1 MPVVSAVAVAIR
13 DSLTEYQHVT
23 MAKDKST
30 KKAAAPKVEATKVK
44 SGRVAKAED
53 PKVKSKDVAKKVTEA
68 TKKSK
73 KSKKEPT
80 PEPSSSSESDS
91 DEEMDSASSSDS
103 ESEAEAKPVA
113 KKAAKKEESSDSS
126 DSESSEDEKPAAKA
140 DSSDSDS
147 DSSDDEAEA
156 KPAAAKAASS
166 DSDSSDS
173 ESEDEKP
180 AAKADSSD
188 SDSDSSD
195 SEEKVEEP
203 SKKRKAEEAPATSS
217 KKVKVTAQGQFGE
230 PSKVLFVGG
239 LSWNVDEDW
248 LSKEFEEFS
257 PVSVRVI
264 THADSGRSKG
274 FSYVEFTDVDAATEA
289 LNAKH
294 GTDLDGR
301 TLKCDFSTP
310 RDNSNRSYDKNQV
323 GARANTFGDKQQGAP
338 STTLFVGNVS
348 FNTTTDSLTGYF
360 SEFGSIN
367 SIRLPTDR
375 ETGAPKGFGYVEFG
389 SVDEAKAALEGLN
402 GADVDGRNIRLDF
415 AAPRDPSSG
424 GGGFGGGRGGG
435 GRGGGRGG
443 FGDRGGRGGGGR
455 GRGGFGDRGGRG
467 GRGGGRGGSTNRG
480 GFGDFQGNRMS
491 FD

>member
-1 MPVVSAVAVAIR
+1 
-13 DSLTEYQHVT
+13 

-30 KKAAAPKVEATKVK
+30 KKATAPKVEATKVK
-44 SGRVAKAED
+44 SGRVTKAED
-53 PKVKSKDVAKKVTEA
+53 PKKSKDVAKKVVEA
-68 TKKSK
+68 AKKSK

-80 PEPSSSSESDS
+80 PEPSSDS
-91 DEEMDSASSSDS
+91 DEEMDSDSSSSSDSES
-103 ESEAEAKPVA
+103 ESEAEAKPVS
-113 KKAAKKEESSDSS
+113 KKAKKEESSDSS
-126 DSESSEDEKPAAKA
+126 DSDSSDSEDEKPAAKA
-140 DSSDSDS
+140 ESSDSESDS
-147 DSSDDEAEA
+147 DSSDDESDA
-156 KPAAAKAASS
+156 KPAAKKADS
-166 DSDSSDS
+166 DDSDSSDSSDS

-180 AAKADSSD
+180 AAKDSSDSD

-195 SEEKVEEP
+195 SDSEEEVKKTEEP
-203 SKKRKAEEAPATSS
+203 SKKRKAEEAPDASS
-217 KKVKVTAQGQFGE
+217 KKVKVTAEGQFGE

-274 FSYVEFTDVDAATEA
+274 FSYVEFADVDAATQA

-323 GARANTFGDKQQGAP
+323 GARANAFGDKQQSTP

-360 SEFGSIN
+360 SEYGSIN

-415 AAPRDPSSG
+415 AAPRDNNGG
-424 GGGFGGGRGGG
+424 GGGFG

-443 FGDRGGRGGGGR
+443 RGGFNDRGGRGGGRG

-480 GFGDFQGNRMS
+480 GFGDFQGNRVS

>member
-1 MPVVSAVAVAIR
+1 M
-13 DSLTEYQHVT
+13 T
-23 MAKDKST
+23 
-30 KKAAAPKVEATKVK
+30 
-44 SGRVAKAED
+44 
-53 PKVKSKDVAKKVTEA
+53 
-68 TKKSK
+68 
-73 KSKKEPT
+73 
-80 PEPSSSSESDS
+80 
-91 DEEMDSASSSDS
+91 
-103 ESEAEAKPVA
+103 
-113 KKAAKKEESSDSS
+113 
-126 DSESSEDEKPAAKA
+126 
-140 DSSDSDS
+140 
-147 DSSDDEAEA
+147 
-156 KPAAAKAASS
+156 
-166 DSDSSDS
+166 
-173 ESEDEKP
+173 
-180 AAKADSSD
+180 
-188 SDSDSSD
+188 
-195 SEEKVEEP
+195 EEP
-203 SKKRKAEEAPATSS
+203 SKKRKAEEAPAASA
-217 KKVKVTAQGQFGE
+217 KKVKITAEGQFGE

-323 GARANTFGDKQQGAP
+323 GDRAKTFGDKQQGAP

-348 FNTTTDSLTGYF
+348 FNTTTDSLTG
-360 SEFGSIN
+360 S
-367 SIRLPTDR
+367 
-375 ETGAPKGFGYVEFG
+375 PKGFGYVEFG

-415 AAPRDPSSG
+415 AAPRDNNAG
-424 GGGFGGGRGGG
+424 GGGFGGGRGGGGFSG

-443 FGDRGGRGGGGR
+443 FGDRGGRGGGR

-480 GFGDFQGNRMS
+480 GFGDFQGARKS

>member
-1 MPVVSAVAVAIR
+1 
-13 DSLTEYQHVT
+13 

-44 SGRVAKAED
+44 SGRVTKAED
-53 PKVKSKDVAKKVTEA
+53 PKKSKDVAKKVVEA

-80 PEPSSSSESDS
+80 PEPSSDS
-91 DEEMDSASSSDS
+91 DEEMDSDSSSSSDS
-103 ESEAEAKPVA
+103 ESEAEAKPVS
-113 KKAAKKEESSDSS
+113 KKAKKEESSDSS
-126 DSESSEDEKPAAKA
+126 DSDSSDSEDEKPAAKA
-140 DSSDSDS
+140 ESSDSDSDS
-147 DSSDDEAEA
+147 DSSDDESAA
-156 KPAAAKAASS
+156 KPAAKKADSD

-180 AAKADSSD
+180 AAKESSD

-195 SEEKVEEP
+195 SDSEEEVKKTEEP
-203 SKKRKAEEAPATSS
+203 SKKRKAEEAPDASS
-217 KKVKVTAQGQFGE
+217 KKVKITAEGQFGE

-274 FSYVEFTDVDAATEA
+274 FSYVEFADVDAATQA

-323 GARANTFGDKQQGAP
+323 GARANAFGDKQQGAP

-389 SVDEAKAALEGLN
+389 SVEEAKAALEGLN

-415 AAPRDPSSG
+415 AAPRDNNGGG

-435 GRGGGRGG
+435 RGGRGGFNDRGGRGGGRGGRGG
-443 FGDRGGRGGGGR
+443 FGDRGGRGG
-455 GRGGFGDRGGRG
+455 
-467 GRGGGRGGSTNRG
+467 
-480 GFGDFQGNRMS
+480 
-491 FD
+491 

>member
-1 MPVVSAVAVAIR
+1 
-13 DSLTEYQHVT
+13 

-44 SGRVAKAED
+44 SGRVTKAED
-53 PKVKSKDVAKKVTEA
+53 PKKSKDVAKKVVEA
-68 TKKSK
+68 AKKSK

-80 PEPSSSSESDS
+80 PEPSSDS
-91 DEEMDSASSSDS
+91 DEEMDSDSSSSSDS
-103 ESEAEAKPVA
+103 ESEAEAKPA
-113 KKAAKKEESSDSS
+113 SKKAKKEESSDSS
-126 DSESSEDEKPAAKA
+126 DSDSSDSEDEKPAAKA
-140 DSSDSDS
+140 ESSDSDS
-147 DSSDDEAEA
+147 DSSDDESDA
-156 KPAAAKAASS
+156 KPAAKKADSDDSS
-166 DSDSSDS
+166 SDSSDS

-180 AAKADSSD
+180 AAAKDTSD

-195 SEEKVEEP
+195 SDSSDSDSEEEVKKTEEP
-203 SKKRKAEEAPATSS
+203 SKKRKAEEAPAASS
-217 KKVKVTAQGQFGE
+217 KKVKVTAEGQFGE

-274 FSYVEFTDVDAATEA
+274 FSYVEFADVDAATEA

-323 GARANTFGDKQQGAP
+323 GARANAFGDKQQGAP

-389 SVDEAKAALEGLN
+389 SVEEAKAALEGLN

-415 AAPRDPSSG
+415 AAPRDNNGG

-435 GRGGGRGG
+435 RGGRGG
-443 FGDRGGRGGGGR
+443 FNDRGGRGGGRG

-480 GFGDFQGNRMS
+480 GFGDFQGNRVS

>member
-1 MPVVSAVAVAIR
+1 
-13 DSLTEYQHVT
+13 

-30 KKAAAPKVEATKVK
+30 KKAAAPKVETTKVK
-44 SGRVAKAED
+44 SGRVSKAEA
-53 PKVKSKDVAKKVTEA
+53 PKVNSKDVAKKVADA

-80 PEPSSSSESDS
+80 PEPSSSSDS
-91 DEEMDSASSSDS
+91 DEEMDSDSSSDS
-103 ESEAEAKPVA
+103 ESEAEAKPVS

-126 DSESSEDEKPAAKA
+126 DSDSSEDEKPAAKAVAAESSDSDSDSSDDESDAKPAAKKADSSDSDSSDSESEAEKPAAKA

-147 DSSDDEAEA
+147 
-156 KPAAAKAASS
+156 
-166 DSDSSDS
+166 
-173 ESEDEKP
+173 
-180 AAKADSSD
+180 SD
-188 SDSDSSD
+188 SDSDS
-195 SEEKVEEP
+195 EEEVKKVEEP
-203 SKKRKAEEAPATSS
+203 SKKRKAEEAPAAAS
-217 KKVKVTAQGQFGE
+217 KKVKAEGTFGE

-274 FSYVEFTDVDAATEA
+274 FSYVEFADIDAATEA

-415 AAPRDPSSG
+415 AAPRDNNGG
-424 GGGFGGGRGGG
+424 GGGFGGGRGGGGFGG

-443 FGDRGGRGGGGR
+443 FGDRGGRGGGR

>member
-1 MPVVSAVAVAIR
+1 
-13 DSLTEYQHVT
+13 

-44 SGRVAKAED
+44 SGRVTKAED
-53 PKVKSKDVAKKVTEA
+53 PKKSKDVAKKVVEA
-68 TKKSK
+68 AKKSK

-80 PEPSSSSESDS
+80 PEPSSDS
-91 DEEMDSASSSDS
+91 DEEMDSDSSSSSDSES
-103 ESEAEAKPVA
+103 ESEAEAKPVS
-113 KKAAKKEESSDSS
+113 KKAKKEESSDSS
-126 DSESSEDEKPAAKA
+126 DSDSSDSEDEKPAAKA
-140 DSSDSDS
+140 ESSDSESDS
-147 DSSDDEAEA
+147 DSSDDESDA
-156 KPAAAKAASS
+156 KPAAKKADS
-166 DSDSSDS
+166 DDSDSSDSSDS

-180 AAKADSSD
+180 AAKDSSDSD

-195 SEEKVEEP
+195 SDSEEEVKKTEEP
-203 SKKRKAEEAPATSS
+203 SKKRKAEEAPDASS
-217 KKVKVTAQGQFGE
+217 KKVKVTAEGQFGE

-274 FSYVEFTDVDAATEA
+274 FSYVEFADVDAATQA

-323 GARANTFGDKQQGAP
+323 GARANAFGDKQQSTP

-360 SEFGSIN
+360 SEYGSIN

-415 AAPRDPSSG
+415 AAPRDNNGG
-424 GGGFGGGRGGG
+424 GGGFG

-443 FGDRGGRGGGGR
+443 RGGFNDRGGRGGGRG

-480 GFGDFQGNRMS
+480 GFGDFQGNRVS

>member
-1 MPVVSAVAVAIR
+1 
-13 DSLTEYQHVT
+13 

-44 SGRVAKAED
+44 SGRVTKAED
-53 PKVKSKDVAKKVTEA
+53 PKKSKDVAKKVVEA
-68 TKKSK
+68 AKKSK

-80 PEPSSSSESDS
+80 PEPSSDS
-91 DEEMDSASSSDS
+91 DEEMDSDSSSSSESDS
-103 ESEAEAKPVA
+103 ESETEAKPVS
-113 KKAAKKEESSDSS
+113 KKAKKEESSDSS
-126 DSESSEDEKPAAKA
+126 DSDSSDSEDEKPAAKA
-140 DSSDSDS
+140 ESSDSESDS
-147 DSSDDEAEA
+147 DSSDDESDA
-156 KPAAAKAASS
+156 KPAAKKAASDDS
-166 DSDSSDS
+166 DSSDSSDS

-180 AAKADSSD
+180 AAKDSSDSD

-195 SEEKVEEP
+195 SDSEEEVKKTEEP
-203 SKKRKAEEAPATSS
+203 SKKRKAEEAPEASS
-217 KKVKVTAQGQFGE
+217 KKVKVTAEGQFGE

-274 FSYVEFTDVDAATEA
+274 FSYVEFADVDAATEA

-310 RDNSNRSYDKNQV
+310 RDNSNRSYDKSQV
-323 GARANTFGDKQQGAP
+323 GARANAFGDKQQSTP

-360 SEFGSIN
+360 SEYGSIN

-389 SVDEAKAALEGLN
+389 SVEEAKAALEGLN

-415 AAPRDPSSG
+415 AAPRDNNGG
-424 GGGFGGGRGGG
+424 GGGFG

-443 FGDRGGRGGGGR
+443 RGGFNDRGGRGGGRG

-480 GFGDFQGNRMS
+480 GFGDFQGNRVS

>member
-1 MPVVSAVAVAIR
+1 
-13 DSLTEYQHVT
+13 

-44 SGRVAKAED
+44 SGRVTKAED
-53 PKVKSKDVAKKVTEA
+53 PKKSKDVAKKVVEA
-68 TKKSK
+68 AKKSK

-80 PEPSSSSESDS
+80 PEPSSDS
-91 DEEMDSASSSDS
+91 DEEMDSDSSSSSDSES
-103 ESEAEAKPVA
+103 ESEAEAKPVS
-113 KKAAKKEESSDSS
+113 KKAKKEESSDSS
-126 DSESSEDEKPAAKA
+126 DSDSSDSEDEKPAAKA
-140 DSSDSDS
+140 ESSD
-147 DSSDDEAEA
+147 
-156 KPAAAKAASS
+156 S

-180 AAKADSSD
+180 AAKKADSSDSDSSDSSDSESEDEKPAAKDSSDSD

-195 SEEKVEEP
+195 SDSEEEVKKAEEP
-203 SKKRKAEEAPATSS
+203 SKKRKAEEAPDASS
-217 KKVKVTAQGQFGE
+217 KKVKVTAEGQFGE

-274 FSYVEFTDVDAATEA
+274 FSYVEFADVDAATQA

-310 RDNSNRSYDKNQV
+310 RDNSNRSYDKSQV
-323 GARANTFGDKQQGAP
+323 GARANAFGDKQQSTP

-360 SEFGSIN
+360 SEYGSIN

-389 SVDEAKAALEGLN
+389 SVEEAKAALEGLN

-415 AAPRDPSSG
+415 AAPRDNNGG
-424 GGGFGGGRGGG
+424 GGGFG

-443 FGDRGGRGGGGR
+443 RGGFNDRGGRGGGRG

-480 GFGDFQGNRMS
+480 GFGDFQGNRVS

>member
-1 MPVVSAVAVAIR
+1 
-13 DSLTEYQHVT
+13 

-44 SGRVAKAED
+44 SGRVSKAED
-53 PKVKSKDVAKKVTEA
+53 PKKSKDVAKKVVEA

-80 PEPSSSSESDS
+80 PEPSSDS
-91 DEEMDSASSSDS
+91 DEEMDSDSSSSSDS
-103 ESEAEAKPVA
+103 ESEAEAKPVS

-126 DSESSEDEKPAAKA
+126 DSDSSEDEKPAAKA
-140 DSSDSDS
+140 VEAESSDSDS
-147 DSSDDEAEA
+147 DSSDDESDA
-156 KPAAAKAASS
+156 KPAAKKADSS

-180 AAKADSSD
+180 AAKDA

-195 SEEKVEEP
+195 SDSEEEVKKTEEP
-203 SKKRKAEEAPATSS
+203 SKKRKAEEAPAASS
-217 KKVKVTAQGQFGE
+217 KKVKVTAEGQFGE

-415 AAPRDPSSG
+415 AAPRDNNGGG

-435 GRGGGRGG
+435 GRGGRGG

-480 GFGDFQGNRMS
+480 GFGDFQGARMS

>member
-1 MPVVSAVAVAIR
+1 
-13 DSLTEYQHVT
+13 

-44 SGRVAKAED
+44 SGRVTKAED
-53 PKVKSKDVAKKVTEA
+53 PKKSKDVAKKVVEA
-68 TKKSK
+68 AKKSK

-80 PEPSSSSESDS
+80 PEPSSDS
-91 DEEMDSASSSDS
+91 DEEMDSDSSSSSDSES
-103 ESEAEAKPVA
+103 ESEAEAKPVS
-113 KKAAKKEESSDSS
+113 KKAKKEESSDSS
-126 DSESSEDEKPAAKA
+126 DSDSSDSEDEKPAAKA
-140 DSSDSDS
+140 ESSDSESDS
-147 DSSDDEAEA
+147 DSSDDESDA
-156 KPAAAKAASS
+156 KPAAKKADSD

-180 AAKADSSD
+180 AAKDSSDSD

-195 SEEKVEEP
+195 SDSEEEVKKTEEP
-203 SKKRKAEEAPATSS
+203 SKKRKAEEAPDASS
-217 KKVKVTAQGQFGE
+217 KKVKVTAEGQFGE

-274 FSYVEFTDVDAATEA
+274 FSYVEFADVDAATQA

-323 GARANTFGDKQQGAP
+323 GARANAFGDKQQGAP

-360 SEFGSIN
+360 SEYGSIN

-389 SVDEAKAALEGLN
+389 SVEEAKAALEGLN

-415 AAPRDPSSG
+415 AAPRDNNGG
-424 GGGFGGGRGGG
+424 GGGFG

-443 FGDRGGRGGGGR
+443 RGGFNDRGGRGGGRG

-480 GFGDFQGNRMS
+480 GFGDFQGNRVS

>member
-1 MPVVSAVAVAIR
+1 
-13 DSLTEYQHVT
+13 

-30 KKAAAPKVEATKVK
+30 KKATAPKVEATKVK
-44 SGRVAKAED
+44 SGRVTKAED
-53 PKVKSKDVAKKVTEA
+53 PKKSKDVAKKVVEA
-68 TKKSK
+68 AKKSK

-80 PEPSSSSESDS
+80 PEPSSDS
-91 DEEMDSASSSDS
+91 DEEMDSDSSSSSES
-103 ESEAEAKPVA
+103 ESEAEAKPVS
-113 KKAAKKEESSDSS
+113 KKAKKEESSDSS
-126 DSESSEDEKPAAKA
+126 DSDSSDSEDEKPAAKA
-140 DSSDSDS
+140 ESSDSESDS
-147 DSSDDEAEA
+147 DSSDDESDA
-156 KPAAAKAASS
+156 KPAAKKADS
-166 DSDSSDS
+166 DDSDSSDSSDS

-180 AAKADSSD
+180 AAKDSSDSD

-195 SEEKVEEP
+195 SDSEEEVKKTEEP
-203 SKKRKAEEAPATSS
+203 SKKRKAEEAPDASS
-217 KKVKVTAQGQFGE
+217 KKVKVTAEGQFGE

-274 FSYVEFTDVDAATEA
+274 FSYVEFADVDAATQA

-323 GARANTFGDKQQGAP
+323 GARANAFGDKQQSTP

-360 SEFGSIN
+360 SEYGSIN

-389 SVDEAKAALEGLN
+389 SVEEAKAALEGLN

-415 AAPRDPSSG
+415 AAPRDNNGG
-424 GGGFGGGRGGG
+424 GGGFG

-443 FGDRGGRGGGGR
+443 RGGFNDRGGRGGGRG

-480 GFGDFQGNRMS
+480 GFGDFQGNRVS
-491 FD
+491 

>member
-1 MPVVSAVAVAIR
+1 
-13 DSLTEYQHVT
+13 D
-23 MAKDKST
+23 
-30 KKAAAPKVEATKVK
+30 
-44 SGRVAKAED
+44 
-53 PKVKSKDVAKKVTEA
+53 
-68 TKKSK
+68 
-73 KSKKEPT
+73 
-80 PEPSSSSESDS
+80 
-91 DEEMDSASSSDS
+91 
-103 ESEAEAKPVA
+103 
-113 KKAAKKEESSDSS
+113 
-126 DSESSEDEKPAAKA
+126 
-140 DSSDSDS
+140 
-147 DSSDDEAEA
+147 
-156 KPAAAKAASS
+156 
-166 DSDSSDS
+166 
-173 ESEDEKP
+173 
-180 AAKADSSD
+180 
-188 SDSDSSD
+188 SD
-195 SEEKVEEP
+195 SEEEVKKTEEP
-203 SKKRKAEEAPATSS
+203 SKKRKAEEAPDASS
-217 KKVKVTAQGQFGE
+217 KKVKVTAEGQFGE

-274 FSYVEFTDVDAATEA
+274 FSYVEFADVDAATQA

-323 GARANTFGDKQQGAP
+323 GARANAFGDKQQSTP

-360 SEFGSIN
+360 SEYGSIN

-415 AAPRDPSSG
+415 AAPRDNNGG
-424 GGGFGGGRGGG
+424 GGGFG

-443 FGDRGGRGGGGR
+443 RGGFNDRGGRGGGRG

-480 GFGDFQGNRMS
+480 GFGDFQGNRVS

>member
-1 MPVVSAVAVAIR
+1 
-13 DSLTEYQHVT
+13 
-23 MAKDKST
+23 
-30 KKAAAPKVEATKVK
+30 EATKVK
-44 SGRVAKAED
+44 SGRVTKAED
-53 PKVKSKDVAKKVTEA
+53 PKKSKDVAKKVVEA
-68 TKKSK
+68 AKKSK

-80 PEPSSSSESDS
+80 PEPSSDS
-91 DEEMDSASSSDS
+91 DEEMDSDSSSSSESES
-103 ESEAEAKPVA
+103 ESEAEAKPVS
-113 KKAAKKEESSDSS
+113 KKAKKEESSDSS
-126 DSESSEDEKPAAKA
+126 DSDSSDSEDEKPAAKA
-140 DSSDSDS
+140 ESSDSESDS
-147 DSSDDEAEA
+147 DSSDDESDA
-156 KPAAAKAASS
+156 KPAAKKADS
-166 DSDSSDS
+166 DSSDSSDS

-180 AAKADSSD
+180 AAKDSSDSD

-195 SEEKVEEP
+195 SDSEEEVKKTEEP
-203 SKKRKAEEAPATSS
+203 SKKRKAEEAPDASS
-217 KKVKVTAQGQFGE
+217 KKVKVTAEGQFGE

-274 FSYVEFTDVDAATEA
+274 FSYVEFADVDAATQA

-323 GARANTFGDKQQGAP
+323 GARANAFGDKQQGAP

-360 SEFGSIN
+360 SEYGSIN

-389 SVDEAKAALEGLN
+389 SVEEAKAALEGLN

-415 AAPRDPSSG
+415 AAPRDNNGG
-424 GGGFGGGRGGG
+424 GGGFG

-443 FGDRGGRGGGGR
+443 RGGFNDRGGRGGGRG

-480 GFGDFQGNRMS
+480 GFGDFQGNRVS

>member
-1 MPVVSAVAVAIR
+1 
-13 DSLTEYQHVT
+13 

-30 KKAAAPKVEATKVK
+30 KKATAPKVEATKVK
-44 SGRVAKAED
+44 SGRVTKAED
-53 PKVKSKDVAKKVTEA
+53 PKKSKDVAKKVVEA
-68 TKKSK
+68 AKKSK

-80 PEPSSSSESDS
+80 PEPSSDS
-91 DEEMDSASSSDS
+91 DEEMDSDSSSSSES
-103 ESEAEAKPVA
+103 ESEAEAKPVS
-113 KKAAKKEESSDSS
+113 KKAKKEESSDSS
-126 DSESSEDEKPAAKA
+126 DSDSSDSEDEKPAAKA
-140 DSSDSDS
+140 ESSDSESDS
-147 DSSDDEAEA
+147 DSSDDESDA
-156 KPAAAKAASS
+156 KPAAKKADS
-166 DSDSSDS
+166 DDSDSSDSSDS

-180 AAKADSSD
+180 AAKDSSDSD

-195 SEEKVEEP
+195 SDSEEEVKKTEEP
-203 SKKRKAEEAPATSS
+203 SKKRKAEEAPDASS
-217 KKVKVTAQGQFGE
+217 KKVKVTAEGQFGE

-274 FSYVEFTDVDAATEA
+274 FSYVEFADVDAATQA

-323 GARANTFGDKQQGAP
+323 GARANAFGDKQQSTP

-360 SEFGSIN
+360 SEYGSIN

-389 SVDEAKAALEGLN
+389 SVEEAKAALEGLN

-415 AAPRDPSSG
+415 AAPRDNNGG
-424 GGGFGGGRGGG
+424 GGGFG

-443 FGDRGGRGGGGR
+443 RGGFNDRGGRGGGRG

-480 GFGDFQGNRMS
+480 GFGDFQGNRVS

>member
-1 MPVVSAVAVAIR
+1 
-13 DSLTEYQHVT
+13 

-44 SGRVAKAED
+44 SGRVTKAED
-53 PKVKSKDVAKKVTEA
+53 PKKSKDVAKKVVEA

-80 PEPSSSSESDS
+80 PEPSSDS
-91 DEEMDSASSSDS
+91 DEEMDSDSSSSSSDS
-103 ESEAEAKPVA
+103 ESEAEAKPVS

-126 DSESSEDEKPAAKA
+126 DSDSSDSEDEKPAAKA
-140 DSSDSDS
+140 VEAESSDSDS
-147 DSSDDEAEA
+147 DSSDDESDA
-156 KPAAAKAASS
+156 KPAAKKADSS

-180 AAKADSSD
+180 AAKDSSD

-195 SEEKVEEP
+195 SDSEEEVKKTEEP
-203 SKKRKAEEAPATSS
+203 SKKRKAEEAPAASS
-217 KKVKVTAQGQFGE
+217 KKVKVTADGQFGE

-274 FSYVEFTDVDAATEA
+274 FSYVEFADVDAATTA

-323 GARANTFGDKQQGAP
+323 GARANAFGDKQQGAP

-389 SVDEAKAALEGLN
+389 SVEEAKAALEGLN

-415 AAPRDPSSG
+415 AAPRDNNGG

-435 GRGGGRGG
+435 RGGRGG
-443 FGDRGGRGGGGR
+443 FGDRGGRGGGRG

>member
-1 MPVVSAVAVAIR
+1 
-13 DSLTEYQHVT
+13 

-30 KKAAAPKVEATKVK
+30 KTAPKVEATKVK

-53 PKVKSKDVAKKVTEA
+53 PKKSKDVAKKVVEA

-80 PEPSSSSESDS
+80 PEPSSDS
-91 DEEMDSASSSDS
+91 DEEMDSDSDSSSS
-103 ESEAEAKPVA
+103 ESEAEAKPVS
-113 KKAAKKEESSDSS
+113 KKAAKKEDSSDSS
-126 DSESSEDEKPAAKA
+126 DSDSSEDEKPAAKA
-140 DSSDSDS
+140 VAAESSDSDS

-156 KPAAAKAASS
+156 KPAAKKA
-166 DSDSSDS
+166 DS
-173 ESEDEKP
+173 
-180 AAKADSSD
+180 DSSD
-188 SDSDSSD
+188 SDSDSEDEKPAAAKDTSD
-195 SEEKVEEP
+195 SDSSDSDSDEDVEMTEEP
-203 SKKRKAEEAPATSS
+203 SKKRKAEEAPAASS
-217 KKVKVTAQGQFGE
+217 KKVKVTAEGQFGE

-323 GARANTFGDKQQGAP
+323 GDRAKTFGDKQQGAP

-415 AAPRDPSSG
+415 AAPRDPNAV
-424 GGGFGGGRGGG
+424 GFGGGRGGG
-435 GRGGGRGG
+435 
-443 FGDRGGRGGGGR
+443 FGDRGGRGGGR

-467 GRGGGRGGSTNRG
+467 GRGGGRGGFGDRGGRGGGRGGSTNRG
-480 GFGDFQGNRMS
+480 GFGDFQGARKS

>member
-1 MPVVSAVAVAIR
+1 
-13 DSLTEYQHVT
+13 
-23 MAKDKST
+23 
-30 KKAAAPKVEATKVK
+30 
-44 SGRVAKAED
+44 VAKAED
-53 PKVKSKDVAKKVTEA
+53 PKKSKDVAKKAVEA

-80 PEPSSSSESDS
+80 PEPSSDS
-91 DEEMDSASSSDS
+91 DEEMDSDSDSSS
-103 ESEAEAKPVA
+103 ESEAEAKPVS

-126 DSESSEDEKPAAKA
+126 DSDSSEDEKPAAKA
-140 DSSDSDS
+140 VAAESSDSDS

-156 KPAAAKAASS
+156 KPAAKKA

-180 AAKADSSD
+180 AAAKDTSD
-188 SDSDSSD
+188 SDSDSSSD
-195 SEEKVEEP
+195 DEDVEMTEEP
-203 SKKRKAEEAPATSS
+203 SKKRKAEEAPAASA
-217 KKVKVTAQGQFGE
+217 KKVKITAEGQFGE

-323 GARANTFGDKQQGAP
+323 GDRAKTFGDKQQGAP

-348 FNTTTDSLTGYF
+348 FNTT
-360 SEFGSIN
+360 
-367 SIRLPTDR
+367 
-375 ETGAPKGFGYVEFG
+375 
-389 SVDEAKAALEGLN
+389 
-402 GADVDGRNIRLDF
+402 
-415 AAPRDPSSG
+415 
-424 GGGFGGGRGGG
+424 
-435 GRGGGRGG
+435 
-443 FGDRGGRGGGGR
+443 
-455 GRGGFGDRGGRG
+455 
-467 GRGGGRGGSTNRG
+467 
-480 GFGDFQGNRMS
+480 
-491 FD
+491 

>member
-1 MPVVSAVAVAIR
+1 
-13 DSLTEYQHVT
+13 

-44 SGRVAKAED
+44 SGRVTKAED
-53 PKVKSKDVAKKVTEA
+53 PKKSKDVAKKVVDA

-80 PEPSSSSESDS
+80 PEPSSDS
-91 DEEMDSASSSDS
+91 DEEMDSDSSSSSDS
-103 ESEAEAKPVA
+103 ESEAEAKPVS

-126 DSESSEDEKPAAKA
+126 DSDSSDSEDEKPAAKA
-140 DSSDSDS
+140 VEAESSDSDS
-147 DSSDDEAEA
+147 DSSDDESDA
-156 KPAAAKAASS
+156 KPAAKKA

-180 AAKADSSD
+180 AAKDASD

-195 SEEKVEEP
+195 SDSEEEVKKTEEP
-203 SKKRKAEEAPATSS
+203 SKKRKAEEAPAASS
-217 KKVKVTAQGQFGE
+217 KKVKVTAEGQFGE

-415 AAPRDPSSG
+415 AAPRDNNGGG

-435 GRGGGRGG
+435 GRGGRGG
-443 FGDRGGRGGGGR
+443 FNDRGGRGGGR

>member
-1 MPVVSAVAVAIR
+1 
-13 DSLTEYQHVT
+13 
-23 MAKDKST
+23 
-30 KKAAAPKVEATKVK
+30 
-44 SGRVAKAED
+44 
-53 PKVKSKDVAKKVTEA
+53 
-68 TKKSK
+68 
-73 KSKKEPT
+73 
-80 PEPSSSSESDS
+80 
-91 DEEMDSASSSDS
+91 
-103 ESEAEAKPVA
+103 
-113 KKAAKKEESSDSS
+113 
-126 DSESSEDEKPAAKA
+126 
-140 DSSDSDS
+140 
-147 DSSDDEAEA
+147 
-156 KPAAAKAASS
+156 
-166 DSDSSDS
+166 
-173 ESEDEKP
+173 
-180 AAKADSSD
+180 
-188 SDSDSSD
+188 
-195 SEEKVEEP
+195 
-203 SKKRKAEEAPATSS
+203 
-217 KKVKVTAQGQFGE
+217 
-230 PSKVLFVGG
+230 
-239 LSWNVDEDW
+239 WNVDEDW

-415 AAPRDPSSG
+415 AAPRDNNAGG

-443 FGDRGGRGGGGR
+443 FGDRGGRGGGR

>member
-1 MPVVSAVAVAIR
+1 
-13 DSLTEYQHVT
+13 

-44 SGRVAKAED
+44 SGRVTKAED
-53 PKVKSKDVAKKVTEA
+53 PKKSKDVAKKVVEA

-80 PEPSSSSESDS
+80 PEPSSDS
-91 DEEMDSASSSDS
+91 DEEMDSDSSSSSDS
-103 ESEAEAKPVA
+103 ESEAEAKPVS
-113 KKAAKKEESSDSS
+113 KKAKKEESSDSS
-126 DSESSEDEKPAAKA
+126 DSDSSDSEDEKPAAK
-140 DSSDSDS
+140 
-147 DSSDDEAEA
+147 E
-156 KPAAAKAASS
+156 
-166 DSDSSDS
+166 
-173 ESEDEKP
+173 
-180 AAKADSSD
+180 SSD

-195 SEEKVEEP
+195 SDSEEEVKKTEEP
-203 SKKRKAEEAPATSS
+203 SKKRKAEEAPDASS
-217 KKVKVTAQGQFGE
+217 KKVKITAEGQFGE

-274 FSYVEFTDVDAATEA
+274 FSYVEFADVDAATQA

-323 GARANTFGDKQQGAP
+323 GARANAFGDKQQGAP

-389 SVDEAKAALEGLN
+389 SVEEAKAALEG
-402 GADVDGRNIRLDF
+402 
-415 AAPRDPSSG
+415 
-424 GGGFGGGRGGG
+424 
-435 GRGGGRGG
+435 
-443 FGDRGGRGGGGR
+443 
-455 GRGGFGDRGGRG
+455 
-467 GRGGGRGGSTNRG
+467 
-480 GFGDFQGNRMS
+480 
-491 FD
+491 

>member
-1 MPVVSAVAVAIR
+1 
-13 DSLTEYQHVT
+13 
-23 MAKDKST
+23 
-30 KKAAAPKVEATKVK
+30 
-44 SGRVAKAED
+44 
-53 PKVKSKDVAKKVTEA
+53 SKDVAKKAVEA

-80 PEPSSSSESDS
+80 PEPSSDS
-91 DEEMDSASSSDS
+91 DEEMDSDSDSSS
-103 ESEAEAKPVA
+103 ESEAEAKPVS
-113 KKAAKKEESSDSS
+113 KKAAKKEDSSDSS
-126 DSESSEDEKPAAKA
+126 DSDSSEDEKPAAKA
-140 DSSDSDS
+140 VAAAESSDS

-156 KPAAAKAASS
+156 KPAAKKA

-180 AAKADSSD
+180 AAAKDTSD
-188 SDSDSSD
+188 SDSDSSSD
-195 SEEKVEEP
+195 DEDVEMTEEP
-203 SKKRKAEEAPATSS
+203 SKKRKAEEAPAASA
-217 KKVKVTAQGQFGE
+217 KKVKITAEGQFGE

-323 GARANTFGDKQQGAP
+323 GDRAKTFGDKQQGAP
-338 STTLFVGNVS
+338 STTLF
-348 FNTTTDSLTGYF
+348 
-360 SEFGSIN
+360 
-367 SIRLPTDR
+367 
-375 ETGAPKGFGYVEFG
+375 
-389 SVDEAKAALEGLN
+389 
-402 GADVDGRNIRLDF
+402 
-415 AAPRDPSSG
+415 
-424 GGGFGGGRGGG
+424 
-435 GRGGGRGG
+435 
-443 FGDRGGRGGGGR
+443 
-455 GRGGFGDRGGRG
+455 
-467 GRGGGRGGSTNRG
+467 
-480 GFGDFQGNRMS
+480 
-491 FD
+491 

>member
-1 MPVVSAVAVAIR
+1 
-13 DSLTEYQHVT
+13 

-44 SGRVAKAED
+44 SGRVTKAED
-53 PKVKSKDVAKKVTEA
+53 PKKSKDVAKKVVEA
-68 TKKSK
+68 AKKSK

-80 PEPSSSSESDS
+80 PEPSSDS
-91 DEEMDSASSSDS
+91 DEEMDSDSSSSSES
-103 ESEAEAKPVA
+103 ESEAEAKPVS
-113 KKAAKKEESSDSS
+113 KKAKKEESSDSS
-126 DSESSEDEKPAAKA
+126 DSDSSDSEDEKPAAKA
-140 DSSDSDS
+140 ESSDSESDS
-147 DSSDDEAEA
+147 DSSDDESDA
-156 KPAAAKAASS
+156 KPAAKKADS
-166 DSDSSDS
+166 DDSDSSDSSDS

-180 AAKADSSD
+180 AAKDSSDSD

-195 SEEKVEEP
+195 SDSEEEVKKTEEP
-203 SKKRKAEEAPATSS
+203 SKKRKAEEAPDASS
-217 KKVKVTAQGQFGE
+217 KKVKVTAEGQFGE

-274 FSYVEFTDVDAATEA
+274 FSYVEFADVDAATQA

-323 GARANTFGDKQQGAP
+323 GARANAFGDKQQSTP

-360 SEFGSIN
+360 SEYGSIN

-389 SVDEAKAALEGLN
+389 SVEEAKAALEGLN

-415 AAPRDPSSG
+415 AAPRDNNGG
-424 GGGFGGGRGGG
+424 GGGFGG
-435 GRGGGRGG
+435 RGGGR
-443 FGDRGGRGGGGR
+443 
-455 GRGGFGDRGGRG
+455 
-467 GRGGGRGGSTNRG
+467 
-480 GFGDFQGNRMS
+480 
-491 FD
+491 

>member
-1 MPVVSAVAVAIR
+1 
-13 DSLTEYQHVT
+13 

-44 SGRVAKAED
+44 SGRVTKAED
-53 PKVKSKDVAKKVTEA
+53 PKKSKDVAKKVVEA
-68 TKKSK
+68 AKKSK

-80 PEPSSSSESDS
+80 PEPSSDS
-91 DEEMDSASSSDS
+91 DEEMDSDSSSSSDSES
-103 ESEAEAKPVA
+103 ESEAEAKPVS
-113 KKAAKKEESSDSS
+113 KKAKKEESSDSS
-126 DSESSEDEKPAAKA
+126 DSDSSDSEDEKPAAKA
-140 DSSDSDS
+140 ESSDSESDS
-147 DSSDDEAEA
+147 DSSDDESDA
-156 KPAAAKAASS
+156 KPAAKKADS
-166 DSDSSDS
+166 DDSDSSDSSDS

-180 AAKADSSD
+180 AAKDSSDSD

-195 SEEKVEEP
+195 SDSEEEVKKTEEP
-203 SKKRKAEEAPATSS
+203 SKKRKAEEAPDASS
-217 KKVKVTAQGQFGE
+217 KKVKVTAEGQFGE

-274 FSYVEFTDVDAATEA
+274 FSYVEFADVDAATQA

-323 GARANTFGDKQQGAP
+323 GARANAFGDKQQSTP

-360 SEFGSIN
+360 SEYGSIN

-389 SVDEAKAALEGLN
+389 SVEEAKAALEGLN

-415 AAPRDPSSG
+415 AAPRDNNGG
-424 GGGFGGGRGGG
+424 GGGFG

-443 FGDRGGRGGGGR
+443 RGGFNDRGGRGGGRG

-480 GFGDFQGNRMS
+480 
-491 FD
+491 

>member
-1 MPVVSAVAVAIR
+1 
-13 DSLTEYQHVT
+13 
-23 MAKDKST
+23 
-30 KKAAAPKVEATKVK
+30 
-44 SGRVAKAED
+44 
-53 PKVKSKDVAKKVTEA
+53 
-68 TKKSK
+68 
-73 KSKKEPT
+73 
-80 PEPSSSSESDS
+80 SSQDTSDS
-91 DEEMDSASSSDS
+91 
-103 ESEAEAKPVA
+103 
-113 KKAAKKEESSDSS
+113 
-126 DSESSEDEKPAAKA
+126 

-147 DSSDDEAEA
+147 DS
-156 KPAAAKAASS
+156 
-166 DSDSSDS
+166 
-173 ESEDEKP
+173 
-180 AAKADSSD
+180 
-188 SDSDSSD
+188 
-195 SEEKVEEP
+195 EEEVKKTEEP
-203 SKKRKAEEAPATSS
+203 SKKRKAEEAPAASS
-217 KKVKVTAQGQFGE
+217 KKVKVTAEGQFGE

-310 RDNSNRSYDKNQV
+310 RDNSNRSYDKNQ
-323 GARANTFGDKQQGAP
+323 GAP

-415 AAPRDPSSG
+415 AAPRDNNGG

-435 GRGGGRGG
+435 GRGGRGG
-443 FGDRGGRGGGGR
+443 FNDRGGRGGGRG

>member
-1 MPVVSAVAVAIR
+1 
-13 DSLTEYQHVT
+13 

-44 SGRVAKAED
+44 SGRVTKAED
-53 PKVKSKDVAKKVTEA
+53 PKKSKDVAKKVVEA
-68 TKKSK
+68 AKKSK

-80 PEPSSSSESDS
+80 PEPSSDS
-91 DEEMDSASSSDS
+91 DEEMDSDSSSSSDSES
-103 ESEAEAKPVA
+103 ESEAEAKPVS
-113 KKAAKKEESSDSS
+113 KKAKKEESSDSS
-126 DSESSEDEKPAAKA
+126 DSDSSDSEDEKPAAKA
-140 DSSDSDS
+140 ESSDSESDS
-147 DSSDDEAEA
+147 DSSDDESDA
-156 KPAAAKAASS
+156 KPAAKKADS
-166 DSDSSDS
+166 DSSDSSDS

-180 AAKADSSD
+180 AAKDSSDSD

-195 SEEKVEEP
+195 SDSEEEVKKTEEP
-203 SKKRKAEEAPATSS
+203 SKKRKAEEAPDASS
-217 KKVKVTAQGQFGE
+217 KKVKVTAEGQFGE

-274 FSYVEFTDVDAATEA
+274 FSYVEFADVDAATQA

-323 GARANTFGDKQQGAP
+323 GARANAFGDKQQSTP

-360 SEFGSIN
+360 SEYGSIN

-389 SVDEAKAALEGLN
+389 SVEEAKAALEGLN

-415 AAPRDPSSG
+415 AAPRDNNGG
-424 GGGFGGGRGGG
+424 GGGFG

-443 FGDRGGRGGGGR
+443 RGGFNDRGGRGGGRG

-480 GFGDFQGNRMS
+480 GFGDFQGNRVS

>member
-1 MPVVSAVAVAIR
+1 
-13 DSLTEYQHVT
+13 

-44 SGRVAKAED
+44 SGRVTKAED
-53 PKVKSKDVAKKVTEA
+53 PKKSKDVAKKVVEA
-68 TKKSK
+68 AKKSK

-80 PEPSSSSESDS
+80 PEPSSDS
-91 DEEMDSASSSDS
+91 DEEMDSDSSSSSDSES
-103 ESEAEAKPVA
+103 ESEAEAKPVS
-113 KKAAKKEESSDSS
+113 KKAKKEESSDSS
-126 DSESSEDEKPAAKA
+126 DSDSSDSEDEKPAAKA
-140 DSSDSDS
+140 ESSDSESDS
-147 DSSDDEAEA
+147 DSSDDESDA
-156 KPAAAKAASS
+156 KPAAKKADSD

-180 AAKADSSD
+180 AAKDSSDSD

-195 SEEKVEEP
+195 SDSEEEVKKTEEP
-203 SKKRKAEEAPATSS
+203 SKKRKAEEAPDASS
-217 KKVKVTAQGQFGE
+217 KKVKVTAEGQFGE

-274 FSYVEFTDVDAATEA
+274 FSYVEFADVDAATQA

-323 GARANTFGDKQQGAP
+323 GARANAFGDKQQGAP

-360 SEFGSIN
+360 SEYGSIN

-389 SVDEAKAALEGLN
+389 SVEEAKAALEGLN

-415 AAPRDPSSG
+415 AAPRDNNGG
-424 GGGFGGGRGGG
+424 GGGFG

-443 FGDRGGRGGGGR
+443 RGGFNDRGGRGGGRG

-480 GFGDFQGNRMS
+480 GFGDFQGNRVS
-491 FD
+491 